1 MHDLRIMNSENR
13 VASVALSIT
22 QISPPSVVQIQVPAE
37 SILLQILTVVIT
49 LELLVNIRHR
59 QLEQ

>member
-1 MHDLRIMNSENR
+1 MNSENR

-22 QISPPSVVQIQVPAE
+22 EISPPSVVQIQVPAE